1 LQFWFVLRGL
11 GMENFEM
18 VYLRFLF
25 KEKLIFKWYKFG

>member
-1 LQFWFVLRGL
+1 
-11 GMENFEM
+11 MENFEM